1 MKQENNRISDIKIA
15 YVGGGSRVWA
25 RTLMKDLAMEE
36 SLCGTVAL
44 YDIDIQAAR
53 DNAVIGSM
61 ISAKQE
67 VKSKWEYVVS
77 ETLEDALIGADFVI
91 LSILPQTFRE
101 MHAEVHK
108 PEKIGIY
115 QSVGDTAGIGGYMRA
130 MRTAPMYIKF
140 AEAIKKYAPNA
151 WVINYTNPMTLCTRV
166 LYEYFPE
173 IKLFGC
179 CHEVFGTQMMLA
191 EMYAKVTGNQKPT
204 RQEIKTDVAGI
215 NHFTWITKAT
225 YNGED
230 LFPIFEKIAE
240 EYGETGF
247 FQDEDSAYPMGPG
260 YCGNV
265 IKFELYKRYGVLPAA
280 GDRHLAEFL
289 NNNWYLKDPETVT
302 KKRFS
307 LTSVDWRIE
316 EQKKKNETAKRI
328 AAGEEEIKLGRSH
341 EEGVRQIKAILG
353 LGDLVTN
360 VNLPNKGQM
369 KGYPI
374 GAVLETNAVFSK
386 DKVEPMEATPLP
398 IEVDALILKHVYHHE
413 AFIKALKTKDIQL
426 MKAIIADDPQCGGAS
441 YEEVSA
447 VFDEIYEHNKEALDY
462 YWKN

>member
-1 MKQENNRISDIKIA
+1 MKKENGVVNDIKIA
-15 YVGGGSRVWA
+15 YIGGGSRVWA
-25 RTLMKDLAMEE
+25 RTLMKDLAFEK

-44 YDIDIQAAR
+44 YDIDIQAAK
-53 DNAVIGSM
+53 DNAIIGNK
-61 ISAKQE
+61 ISAKE
-67 VKSKWEYVVS
+67 EAKSKWKYTVA
-77 ETLEDALIGADFVI
+77 ETIEEALTGADFVL

-101 MHAEVHK
+101 MHAEVHI

-130 MRTAPMYIKF
+130 MRTAPIYIGF
-140 AEAIKKYAPNA
+140 AEKIKEYAPNA
-151 WVINYTNPMTLCTRV
+151 WVINFTNPMTLCTRV

-191 EMYAKVTGNQKPT
+191 EMYSKITGKPVPR
-204 RQEIKTDVAGI
+204 RQEIKTDVGGI

-230 LFPIFEKIAE
+230 LFPIFEQIAE
-240 EYGETGF
+240 KYKEEGF

-289 NNNWYLKDPETVT
+289 NNKWYLRDPQTVES
-302 KKRFS
+302 KRFS

-316 EQKKKNETAKRI
+316 EQKKKNETARKI
-328 AAGEEEIKLGRSH
+328 KTGELDCPITRSH
-341 EEGVRQIKAILG
+341 EESVYQIKAILG
-353 LGDLVTN
+353 LGDLITN

-374 GAVLETNAVFSK
+374 GAVVETNAKFSENS
-386 DKVEPMEATPLP
+386 VEPIESSPLP
-398 IEVDALILKHVYHHE
+398 VEVDALIVKHVYHHE
-413 AFIKALKTKDIQL
+413 AFIKALKTKNIDL
-426 MKAIIADDPQCGGAS
+426 VKAIIADDPQCGGAS
-441 YEEVSA
+441 YEEISA

>member
-1 MKQENNRISDIKIA
+1 MLQEQGKVRDIKIA

-25 RTLMKDLAMEE
+25 RTLMKDLAFEE
-36 SLCGTVAL
+36 ALCGKVAL
-44 YDIDIQAAR
+44 YDIDKAAAQ
-53 DNAVIGSM
+53 DNAVIGNM
-61 ISAKQE
+61 ISQKQE
-67 VKSKWEYVVS
+67 AKAKWKYEVA
-77 ETLEDALIGADFVI
+77 ETLEEALIGADFVI

-130 MRTAPMYIKF
+130 MRTAPIYIGF

-191 EMYAKVTGNQKPT
+191 EMYSKITGNPVPK
-204 RQEIKTDVAGI
+204 RQEIKTDVSGI

-225 YNGED
+225 YNGEN
-230 LFPIFEKIAE
+230 LFPIFEKIAK
-240 EYGETGF
+240 EYAEKGF

-265 IKFELYKRYGVLPAA
+265 IKFELYNRYGVLPAA

-289 NNNWYLKDPETVT
+289 NNKWYLKNPEMVE

-316 EQKKKNETAKRI
+316 EQKKKNETARRI
-328 AAGEEEIKLGRSH
+328 AAGEEDIEMKTSH

-360 VNLPNKGQM
+360 VNLPNKGQI

-374 GAVLETNAVFSK
+374 GAVVETNAMFSK
-386 DKVEPMEATPLP
+386 NSVEPMETTALP
-398 IEVDALILKHVYHHE
+398 VEVDALILKHVYHHE
-413 AFIKALKTKDIQL
+413 AFIKALKTKDISL
-426 MKAIIADDPQCGGAS
+426 MKSIIADDPQCGGAS
-441 YEEVSA
+441 FEEVSM

>member
-1 MKQENNRISDIKIA
+1 MKQENGKVSDIKIA
-15 YVGGGSRVWA
+15 YIGGGSKVWA
-25 RTLMKDLAMEE
+25 RTLMKDLAVEPA
-36 SLCGTVAL
+36 LNGTVAL
-44 YDIDIQAAR
+44 YDIDLDAAK
-53 DNAVIGSM
+53 DNAIIGNK
-61 ISAKQE
+61 ISAHKDARSQW
-67 VKSKWEYVVS
+67 KYVVS
-77 ETLEDALIGADFVI
+77 EKIGDALTGADFVI

-101 MHAEVHK
+101 MHAEVHM

-130 MRTAPMYIKF
+130 MRTAPMYIEF

-173 IKLFGC
+173 IKMFGC
-179 CHEVFGTQMMLA
+179 CHEVFGTQTTLA
-191 EMYAKVTGNQKPT
+191 EMYSKLTGKPVPT
-204 RQEIKTDVAGI
+204 RQEIKTDVTGI

-230 LFPIFEKIAE
+230 LFKIFEQASEK
-240 EYGETGF
+240 YGETGF
-247 FQDEDSAYPMGPG
+247 YQDEDAAYPMGPG
-260 YCGNV
+260 YCGNIV
-265 IKFELYKRYGVLPAA
+265 KFELYKRYGVLPAA

-289 NNNWYLKDPETVT
+289 NNNWYLKDPETVE
-302 KKRFS
+302 KKHFS

-316 EQKKKNETAKRI
+316 QQKLRNETARKLVS
-328 AAGEEEIKLGRSH
+328 GEEEITIGGSN
-341 EEGVRQIKAILG
+341 EEGVHQIKAILG

-360 VNLPNKGQM
+360 VNLPNKGQI

-374 GAVLETNAVFSK
+374 GAVVETNAKFSK
-386 DKVEPMEATPLP
+386 DSVEPIETTPLP

-426 MKAIIADDPQCGGAS
+426 VKNIVADDPQCGGAS
-441 YEEVSA
+441 YEEVSEI
-447 VFDEIYEHNKEALDY
+447 FDEIYEYNKEALDY

>member
-1 MKQENNRISDIKIA
+1 MKQEKNRISDIKIA

-36 SLCGTVAL
+36 ALCGTVVL
-44 YDIDIQAAR
+44 YDIDVQAAR
-53 DNAVIGSM
+53 NNAVIGTM
-61 ISAKQE
+61 ISAKE
-67 VKSKWEYVVS
+67 EAKSKWEYTVS
-77 ETLEDALIGADFVI
+77 ETLEEALTGADFVI

-101 MHAEVHK
+101 MHAEVHM
-108 PEKIGIY
+108 PERIGIY

-130 MRTAPMYIKF
+130 MRTAPMYIGF
-140 AEAIKKYAPNA
+140 AEAIKKYCPQA

-191 EMYAKVTGNQKPT
+191 EMYAKVTGNPKPT

-265 IKFELYKRYGVLPAA
+265 IKFELYNRYGVLPAA

-316 EQKKKNETAKRI
+316 EQKRKNETARKI

-369 KGYPI
+369 KGYPL
-374 GAVLETNAVFSK
+374 GAVLETNAVFSR
-386 DKVEPMEATPLP
+386 DKVEPMESTPLP

-441 YEEVSA
+441 YEEVSS
-447 VFDEIYEHNKEALDY
+447 VFDEIYEHNKDALDY